1 MTRSKFELGLGYSE
15 VHIFNHFAS
24 DSWPFW
30 ALLRL
35 LWESHKSK
43 GLSTLKNKYL
53 HDGSS
58 TAIQLDQTLLRNREH
73 LCTFRMLHVPS
84 EAHPW
89 FLVGQWPC
97 SCCVSAMIS
106 SDSASLNPPLGANI
120 CRFLYLESSNGH
132 RGKRRKPWHRMSLWK
147 TWVKHEGVGW
157 LTRGQLVGAQGQ
169 STLGQGV
176 QRINHEQMLTPS
188 SAWF

>member
-58 TAIQLDQTLLRNREH
+58 IAVHLDQTILHNREH

-97 SCCVSAMIS
+97 SLVHALPLLWLAVTVQALTTSWGQYFVGSFTSKVLMNTEGREES
-106 SDSASLNPPLGANI
+106 HGTEWASEKH
-120 CRFLYLESSNGH
+120 ESSM
-132 RGKRRKPWHRMSLWK
+132 K
-147 TWVKHEGVGW
+147 E
-157 LTRGQLVGAQGQ
+157 
-169 STLGQGV
+169 
-176 QRINHEQMLTPS
+176 
-188 SAWF
+188 